1 MRERF
6 SLGIDFGTNSVRALI
21 VSTSTGQEIG
31 TAIAPYASGK
41 DGIVL
46 DAARPDLAR
55 QNPQDYIESMVACV
69 HGAIKDA
76 YGAQDAQSSGHGSGR
91 QRGGQAG
98 GAEGVRDAQSG
109 AQGARNAQSGAYGAN
124 LAAQSGAH
132 RAIGGAVSGENGA
145 GHIKSGAQD
154 ARQVSGSA
162 AFDPANI
169 IGIGIDT
176 TGSTPIPV
184 DLMGVPLAFDPRFS
198 NRLAAMVWLWKDHTA
213 HAEAAKITAEAG
225 ATEASA
231 PPSTAPNYLA
241 KCGGVY
247 SSEWFWAKIWHCLTE
262 DPEVFAAAYTWVEHA
277 DWIPA
282 LLTGTDH
289 PSRLKRGIC
298 AAGHKALFHTDWG
311 GYPEAQFL
319 NRLDPVLIRLRE
331 TLPDKAYSIGDAAGD
346 LTEQW
351 AALLGLKPGIKVAIG
366 AFDAHL
372 GGVGSGVEP
381 GTLVKIIGTSTC
393 DIMTAPLSANLPD
406 IPGLCGIVPESVLPG
421 SYGLEAGQ
429 SGVGDIFNWFVDVVR
444 PEGVSHD
451 SLTAEA
457 EQQKPGQSGLLAL
470 DWLSGNRT
478 VLVDQRLSGLILGM
492 NTHSTPAHIY
502 RALIEATAF
511 GARTIID
518 RFEAYGIEVKRV
530 VNCGGISAKNKLL
543 LQIYADVLNRP
554 MFISGS
560 NQTCALGAA
569 IAGAVVAGAETGGHS
584 DFPQAIRAMTRVL
597 PEHFKPI
604 PANVATYNVLFEVY
618 SQLHD
623 AFGVAGTQSN
633 LSEVMK
639 TLLNLR
645 DEVNQTA

>member
-1 MRERF
+1 MREF
-6 SLGIDFGTNSVRALI
+6 YSLGIDFGTSSVRALI
-21 VSTSTGQEIG
+21 VHTATGQEVG
-31 TAIAPYASGK
+31 TAVAPYASGR
-41 DGIVL
+41 DGILL

-55 QNPQDYIESMVACV
+55 QNPQDYVDSMVACV
-69 HGAIKDA
+69 QGAIKDA
-76 YGAQDAQSSGHGSGR
+76 QSIGHGGGR
-91 QRGGQAG
+91 QGGGQAG

-109 AQGARNAQSGAYGAN
+109 AQDVQSGGYEARKD
-124 LAAQSGAH
+124 QSAT
-132 RAIGGAVSGENGA
+132 RSSWEVPNSAF
-145 GHIKSGAQD
+145 GAQTD

-184 DLMGVPLAFDPRFS
+184 DSMGVPLAFDPRFS

-213 HAEAAKITAEAG
+213 HSEAARITAEARVAESG
-225 ATEASA
+225 ATEVKA

-351 AALLGLKPGIKVAIG
+351 AALLGLKAGIKVAIG

-444 PEGVSHD
+444 PEGVTHD

-457 EQQKPGQSGLLAL
+457 EKQKPGQSGLLAL

-530 VNCGGISAKNKLL
+530 VNCGGITAKNKLL

-560 NQTCALGAA
+560 NQTCAVGAA
-569 IAGAVVAGAETGGHS
+569 IAGAVVAGAEAGGHS
-584 DFPQAIRAMTRVL
+584 DFPQAMRAMTCVL